1 MRTKRKFNVE
11 FKKKLVEDIKAG
23 VLTTA
28 QACRQNELSH
38 TLIYRWTD
46 QYEHGK
52 LENEPTEK
60 GALEN
65 KIAELERKIGQQA
78 MEIDLLKRARERYA
92 QSLKEKSL
100 APASREVS
108 GNGAR
113 S

>member
-1 MRTKRKFNVE
+1 MRTKRKFGLE

-23 VLTTA
+23 VLSMA
-28 QACRQNELSH
+28 QACRQHELSH

-52 LENEPTEK
+52 LENEPTEI

-78 MEIDLLKRARERYA
+78 MEIDLLKKARERYA
-92 QSLKEKSL
+92 QSLKEKSSGT
-100 APASREVS
+100 APREVS
-108 GNGAR
+108 TNGAR